1 VEIHLSQPQ
10 NQNKKDFTLLWI
22 GQFVSNTGDY
32 MFYSVLLFLVLTIEV
47 SHGGTK
53 AGVVSF
59 LETLPFLLFGPLVG
73 AVVDRLPKR
82 MVMIA
87 SDLLRMVV
95 LLSFWPFWW
104 TGNLHWWVIGTLAF
118 IHTTFSAFFMPAR
131 DTFVP
136 FIASGWLF
144 RANALI
150 QSSTQLAMLLGAFI
164 AGILVGSKSSVPR
177 MLVVLT
183 IDALTFLVSV
193 STLIAIKVKEPPNS
207 SVPSENIWKQSMD
220 GIRLIKYDKFLRR
233 LLVLTAV
240 DNLFIMGPAIVGA
253 NLLVK
258 EVFKLGP
265 QQLAFFQASMAAGWL
280 LGTLFLYFKEPKNH
294 WFVLVSGILLD
305 GFTYL
310 PFLIVRNYSVALLL
324 ILIHGFFIP
333 WITVSRTTLIQHHT
347 DQNYLGRV
355 FALIQLTVLGFT
367 SLSSLFTGI
376 IGDLIPIP
384 LIFFM
389 PGFLGTL
396 TGVVSFWYLP
406 KPVKLGR

>member
-1 VEIHLSQPQ
+1 MESHLNQLG
-10 NQNKKDFTLLWI
+10 NQNRRDFTLLWI

-47 SHGGTK
+47 SHAGTK

-73 AVVDRLPKR
+73 AVVDRLSKR
-82 MVMIA
+82 LVMIT
-87 SDLLRMVV
+87 SDLLRMIV

-183 IDALTFLVSV
+183 IDALTFLASV

-207 SVPSENIWKQSMD
+207 SPHPENIWKQSMD
-220 GIRLIKYDKFLRR
+220 GIRLIRHDRFLSR

-265 QQLAFFQASMAAGWL
+265 QQLAFFQASMASGWL
-280 LGTLFLYFKEPKNH
+280 LGTFFLYFKEPKNH
-294 WFVLVSGILLD
+294 WLVLVSGILLD

-310 PFLIVRNYSVALLL
+310 PFLIVRNYSLALLL

-333 WITVSRTTLIQHHT
+333 WITVSRTTLIQHYT
-347 DQNYLGRV
+347 DKNFLGRV
-355 FALIQLTVLGFT
+355 FALVQLTVLGFT
-367 SLSSLFTGI
+367 SLSSLLTGV

-384 LIFFM
+384 FIFFI

-396 TGVVSFWYLP
+396 TGLVSFWYLP
-406 KPVKLGR
+406 KPVKKEI

>member
-1 VEIHLSQPQ
+1 
-10 NQNKKDFTLLWI
+10 
-22 GQFVSNTGDY
+22 

-47 SHGGTK
+47 SHAGTK

-73 AVVDRLPKR
+73 AVVDSLPKR
-82 MVMIA
+82 LVMIT
-87 SDLLRMVV
+87 SDLLRMIV

-104 TGNLHWWVIGTLAF
+104 TGNLHWWVIGSLAF

-144 RANALI
+144 RANTLI
-150 QSSTQLAMLLGAFI
+150 QSSSQLAMLLGAFI
-164 AGILVGSKSSVPR
+164 AGVLVGSKSSVPR
-177 MLVVLT
+177 MLIVLT
-183 IDALTFLVSV
+183 IDALTFLASV
-193 STLIAIKVKEPPNS
+193 STLIAIKVNEPPNS
-207 SVPSENIWKQSMD
+207 PAHYENIWKQSMD
-220 GIRLIKYDKFLRR
+220 GIRLIRHDRFLSR

-280 LGTLFLYFKEPKNH
+280 LGTLFLYFKDPKNH
-294 WFVLVSGILLD
+294 WLILVCGIFLD

-310 PFLIVRNYSVALLL
+310 PFLTVRNYSLALLL

-333 WITVSRTTLIQHHT
+333 WITVSRTTLIQYYT
-347 DQNYLGRV
+347 DKNFLGRV
-355 FALIQLTVLGFT
+355 FALVQLTVLGFT
-367 SLSSLFTGI
+367 SLSSLLTGV

-384 LIFFM
+384 FIFFI

-406 KPVKLGR
+406 KPIKQEI